1 MAKLVLPNRMAW
13 GWLLVGFAAGLAVS
27 SFWPNEPGFA
37 AATDRSDK
45 FAITTVRVDGDTEAV
60 FVLDFLTGRLQG
72 AVFNQQSNMFVAY
85 YYRNVARDFKIS
97 PDVEAR
103 YAIISGLGAL
113 QSRGQAQFGASALYI
128 AELSSGRVNAYA
140 IPYQVWNRP
149 LPKPLPLVPMGTF
162 SFRERLK
169 GH

>member
-1 MAKLVLPNRMAW
+1 MVKLVYQNRMAW
-13 GWLLVGFAAGLAVS
+13 GLLLVGFAAGLGVS
-27 SFWPNEPGFA
+27 SFWPNEPSFA

-45 FAITTVRVDGDTEAV
+45 FAITTVRVDGETEAV
-60 FVLDFLTGRLQG
+60 FVLDFLTGRLRG
-72 AVFNQQSNMFVAY
+72 AVYNPQANMFVAS
-85 YYRNVARDFKIS
+85 YYRNVAHDFKIS

-103 YAIISGLGAL
+103 YAIIGGLGAA
-113 QSRGQAQFGASALYI
+113 QSRGQVQFAASALYV

-149 LPKPLPLVPMGTF
+149 LPRPLALIPMGTF

-169 GH
+169 AH